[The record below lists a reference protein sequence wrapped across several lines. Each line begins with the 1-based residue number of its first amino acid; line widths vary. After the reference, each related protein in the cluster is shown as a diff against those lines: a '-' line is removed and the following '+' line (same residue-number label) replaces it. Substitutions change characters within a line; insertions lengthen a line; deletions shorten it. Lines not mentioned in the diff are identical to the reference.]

1 MLKGGFV
8 PLSCLLSM
16 AQRTTAP
23 SPFRFLWFRAACTRS
38 AKNAAWAED
47 FMPPFSARSGYSC
60 KSQQELGVEILDDRA
75 AFYLEFTWR
84 AWKAALF
91 FVEIFKSQSFS
102 S

>member
-1 MLKGGFV
+1 
-8 PLSCLLSM
+8 
-16 AQRTTAP
+16 
-23 SPFRFLWFRAACTRS
+23 
-38 AKNAAWAED
+38 
-47 FMPPFSARSGYSC
+47 MPPFSARSGYSC

>member
-1 MLKGGFV
+1 MFLQMHWAG
-8 PLSCLLSM
+8 L
-16 AQRTTAP
+16 
-23 SPFRFLWFRAACTRS
+23 SPFRLLWFRAACTRS

-47 FMPPFSARSGYSC
+47 FMPTFSARSGYSC
-60 KSQQELGVEILDDRA
+60 KSQQELGAEFLDDRA
-75 AFYLEFTWR
+75 ALYLKFTWR